1 MFLNSGEVIM
11 YFGCFL
17 FSLPFILVLIRKVLF
32 FVGLQYNFLHS
43 HKAGVAFGLLLIYG
57 LIIAYI
63 GQSYKDRICNDVML
77 SYYEQGINY
86 SELTPS
92 QRINILYASI
102 HMPID
107 FKKGND
113 VSKYL
118 PALEKYTYQSKIYK
132 HKSIEEAKEETNQFM
147 KTFTQ

>member
-1 MFLNSGEVIM
+1 
-11 YFGCFL
+11 
-17 FSLPFILVLIRKVLF
+17 
-32 FVGLQYNFLHS
+32 
-43 HKAGVAFGLLLIYG
+43 
-57 LIIAYI
+57 
-63 GQSYKDRICNDVML
+63 ML

-107 FKKGND
+107 LKKGND

>member
-1 MFLNSGEVIM
+1 
-11 YFGCFL
+11 
-17 FSLPFILVLIRKVLF
+17 
-32 FVGLQYNFLHS
+32 
-43 HKAGVAFGLLLIYG
+43 LLIYG